1 MLFLE
6 RVNAEEGTLALTI
19 SKTGGDSRIPPS
31 YAILNSNHKGV
42 ETMMQGDSYSLAI
55 EVTRANGNLVT
66 DADVTNIEITIG
78 NLRKTIEDGVVYD
91 SGSGA
96 WKFPLSQEESFQMP
110 RRVKGQVRLLWTN
123 GEVEGVSLGDIS
135 IDESISREVL

>member
-1 MLFLE
+1 
-6 RVNAEEGTLALTI
+6 
-19 SKTGGDSRIPPS
+19 
-31 YAILNSNHKGV
+31 
-42 ETMMQGDSYSLAI
+42 MMQGDSYSLAI

-96 WKFPLSQEESFQMP
+96 WKFHLSQEESFQMP

-135 IDESISREVL
+135 IEESISREVL

>member
-1 MLFLE
+1 
-6 RVNAEEGTLALTI
+6 
-19 SKTGGDSRIPPS
+19 
-31 YAILNSNHKGV
+31 
-42 ETMMQGDSYSLAI
+42 MMQGDSYSLAI

-96 WKFPLSQEESFQMP
+96 WMFPLSQEESFQMP
-110 RRVKGQVRLLWTN
+110 RRVKGQVRLVWPS
-123 GEVEGVSLGDIS
+123 GEVEGVSLGNIS
-135 IDESISREVL
+135 IDESLSREVL